1 MIKLY
6 LDEDVHPKLS
16 SALCARGYDVVSAH
30 EVKRCGLSDA
40 AQLEFAAQ
48 AGRTLVSFNA
58 TDYIK
63 LHRAY

>member
-48 AGRTLVSFNA
+48 AG
-58 TDYIK
+58 
-63 LHRAY
+63 